1 MEDQV
6 PSSTVPPAQPGIT
19 AEQLAEMKRLALER
33 AIQQYQ
39 SQQISPQETR
49 QPEIV
54 YVRRNMTIA
63 ELILILALS
72 CGIVTGIQFTWNF
85 ATDILSRI
93 EIRAK

>member
-6 PSSTVPPAQPGIT
+6 PSSTIPQPQPGIT

-33 AIQQYQ
+33 AIQQHQ
-39 SQQISPQETR
+39 SQQVSMGETR

-63 ELILILALS
+63 ELILVLALS
-72 CGIVTGIQFTWNF
+72 CGIVTGIQFAWNF
-85 ATDILSRI
+85 STDILSRI